1 MTLSLE
7 ELATIYPEHLW
18 FELSAA
24 AQTAAWDGTQAYSNP
39 TARWNA
45 YLNLLCLQPFIHYLQ
60 DHPKLQPLP
69 LTVCCNDAATSPQS
83 WGSSIWEFVN
93 GTALTLGQTRLAL
106 FPQEI
111 GMDDELCVPQE
122 WVDIDAW
129 AVDYYLAFQVNLEE
143 HWGRVWGYTT
153 HRKLKQTADYDA
165 MDRTYTLARDE
176 LIADLDVLWLA
187 RERCVPERLPLPAR
201 SSLNPAQTENLLVRL
216 GQPSPGS
223 PRRDLPFDQWGALL
237 ADDRT
242 RQELYQR
249 RLGEFQPVLL
259 PLRRWLNVSDMSLME
274 RLRTAGWQR
283 DRDVFGTA
291 AAFRF
296 AETANR
302 EAGNREAGN
311 QEAGN
316 RGASIRWVKPIEL
329 ELESP
334 DRALALILTLDDE
347 GTGIP
352 EETVETT
359 EETIWILPQVCF
371 LPPVDPDAYLPF
383 GLKLQVIDEESGAIF
398 KEVQVEGYSNLINL
412 DAPFKGAPGD
422 PFSIAIA
429 IGDRSYTERF
439 TI

>member
-69 LTVCCNDAATSPQS
+69 LTVCCNDAATSRQS

-129 AVDYYLAFQVNLEE
+129 AVDYYLAVQVNLEE

-153 HRKLKQTADYDA
+153 HRKLKQAADYDG
-165 MDRTYTLARDE
+165 MNRTYTLARDE

-187 RERCVPERLPLPAR
+187 RERCVPERVPLPAR

-223 PRRDLPFDQWGALL
+223 PRRDIPFDQWGALL

-259 PLRRWLNVSDMSLME
+259 PLRRWLNVSDTSLME

-296 AETANR
+296 LETSDR
-302 EAGNREAGN
+302 DV
-311 QEAGN
+311 
-316 RGASIRWVKPIEL
+316 SIRWIKPVEL
-329 ELESP
+329 DL
-334 DRALALILTLDDE
+334 DTNRALALILELTS
-347 GTGIP
+347 
-352 EETVETT
+352 VA
-359 EETIWILPQVCF
+359 EETIWIFPKVCF

-383 GLKLQVIDEESGAIF
+383 GLKLLVIDEADGEIF
-398 KEVQVEGYSNLINL
+398 KETQVEGYSNLINL
-412 DAPFKGAPGD
+412 DAPFMGAPGD
-422 PFSIAIA
+422 KFSIKLA
-429 IGDRSYTERF
+429 IGDRSHTEHF
-439 TI
+439 AI